1 MTATTDAP
9 GVFLL
14 GLGAQ
19 KAGTSWLHTQ
29 LNRRRDA
36 DFGFLKEY
44 HIHDALTLPAAGFS
58 GRSRRSLLKPR
69 TWRRQRF
76 LDRPERYY
84 AYFAG
89 LLRRPGIQLTGD
101 ITPSYCGLSASTL
114 LTIHAG
120 FINQGIP
127 VKPLFLM
134 RDPIERIVSS
144 LRMQRRKQ
152 GLQDSAGEIEAL
164 RDLCRERPERINL
177 RSDYGHTLTA
187 LQDSAGEIQTLQDL
201 CRERPE
207 RITLRSDYG
216 HTLQSLQQTFG
227 LKHCFIATYEQ
238 LFHRDCW
245 TDLCRFLGVPYREP
259 QWDQQVNVSRN
270 DTELPEE
277 LLHELGRWQA
287 PTLAAVQQLCP
298 ELDLH
303 QLWPT
308 ASRWCREN

>member
-1 MTATTDAP
+1 MTATTDAH

-19 KAGTSWLHTQ
+19 KAGTSWLHAQ

-152 GLQDSAGEIEAL
+152 GLQDSAGEIQAL

-187 LQDSAGEIQTLQDL
+187 LQDS
-201 CRERPE
+201 
-207 RITLRSDYG
+207 
-216 HTLQSLQQTFG
+216 FG
-227 LKHCFIATYEQ
+227 LKQCFIGTYEQ
-238 LFHRDCW
+238 LFHRDYW
-245 TDLCRFLGVPYREP
+245 AELCRFLGVQYQEP
-259 QWDQQVNVSRN
+259 QWEQRVNVSRT
-270 DTELPEE
+270 DTDLPEE
-277 LLHELGRWQA
+277 LLKQLGQWQEA
-287 PTLAAVQQLCP
+287 TLAAVQLHCP
-298 ELDLH
+298 ELDLN

-308 ASRWCREN
+308 ASRWCLAR

>member
-19 KAGTSWLHTQ
+19 KAGTSWLHAQ

-152 GLQDSAGEIEAL
+152 GLQDSAGEIQAL

-187 LQDSAGEIQTLQDL
+187 LQDS
-201 CRERPE
+201 
-207 RITLRSDYG
+207 
-216 HTLQSLQQTFG
+216 FG
-227 LKHCFIATYEQ
+227 LKQCFIGTYEQ
-238 LFHRDCW
+238 LFHRDYW
-245 TDLCRFLGVPYREP
+245 AELCRFLGVQYQEP
-259 QWDQQVNVSRN
+259 QWEQRVNVSRT
-270 DTELPEE
+270 DTDLPEE
-277 LLHELGRWQA
+277 LLKQLGQWQEA
-287 PTLAAVQQLCP
+287 TLAAVQLHCP
-298 ELDLH
+298 ELDLN

-308 ASRWCREN
+308 ASRWCLAR

>member
-1 MTATTDAP
+1 MTATTDEP

-19 KAGTSWLHTQ
+19 KAGTSWLHAQ
-29 LNRRRDA
+29 LNQRLDA

-58 GRSRRSLLKPR
+58 GRSRRSLFKPR

-76 LDRPERYY
+76 WTDQRYY
-84 AYFAG
+84 AYFAS

-101 ITPSYCGLSASTL
+101 ITPSYSGLSAATL
-114 LTIHAG
+114 LTIRAG

-127 VKPLFLM
+127 VRPLFLM

-144 LRMQRRKQ
+144 VRMQRRKQ
-152 GLQDSAGEIEAL
+152 GLK
-164 RDLCRERPERINL
+164 
-177 RSDYGHTLTA
+177 
-187 LQDSAGEIQTLQDL
+187 DSAGEIQTLQDL

-207 RITLRSDYG
+207 RINLRSNYG
-216 HTLQSLQQTFG
+216 HTLKALKESFG
-227 LKHCFIATYEQ
+227 LKHCFIAIYEQ
-238 LFHRDCW
+238 LFHQDCW
-245 TDLCRFLGVPYREP
+245 ADLCRFLGVPYREP
-259 QWDQQVNVSRN
+259 QWDQQVNVSRT

-277 LLHELGRWQA
+277 LLQELGRWQA
-287 PTLAAVQQLCP
+287 PTLAAVQQHCP
-298 ELDLH
+298 QLDLH

-308 ASRWCREN
+308 ASRWCRET

>member
-19 KAGTSWLHTQ
+19 KAGTSWLHAQ

-84 AYFAG
+84 AYFAR

-152 GLQDSAGEIEAL
+152 GLQDSAGEIQAL

-187 LQDSAGEIQTLQDL
+187 LQDS
-201 CRERPE
+201 
-207 RITLRSDYG
+207 
-216 HTLQSLQQTFG
+216 FG
-227 LKHCFIATYEQ
+227 LKQCFIGTYEQ
-238 LFHRDCW
+238 LFHRDYW
-245 TDLCRFLGVPYREP
+245 AELCRFLGVQYQEP
-259 QWDQQVNVSRN
+259 QWEQRVNVSRT
-270 DTELPEE
+270 DTDLPEE
-277 LLHELGRWQA
+277 LLKQLGQWQEA
-287 PTLAAVQQLCP
+287 TLAAVQLHCP
-298 ELDLH
+298 ELDLN

-308 ASRWCREN
+308 ASRWCLAR

>member
-19 KAGTSWLHTQ
+19 KAGTSWLHAQ

-187 LQDSAGEIQTLQDL
+187 LQDS
-201 CRERPE
+201 
-207 RITLRSDYG
+207 
-216 HTLQSLQQTFG
+216 FG
-227 LKHCFIATYEQ
+227 LKQCFIGTYEQ
-238 LFHRDCW
+238 LFHRDYW
-245 TDLCRFLGVPYREP
+245 AELCRFLGVQYQEP
-259 QWDQQVNVSRN
+259 QWEQRVNVSRT
-270 DTELPEE
+270 DTDLPEE
-277 LLHELGRWQA
+277 LLKQLGQWQEA
-287 PTLAAVQQLCP
+287 TLAAVQLHCP
-298 ELDLH
+298 ELDLN

-308 ASRWCREN
+308 ASRWCLAR